1 MAKSAAQRQS
11 KVLVMGEDKKIIIIS
26 DGTGKTA
33 KRLLDAVLAQYSEQ
47 QVEFALVNT
56 YREVR
61 TQKQVDDILKEISGD
76 FLVIVSIISA
86 DLGDYI
92 HRQLEKRNIMHLNVL
107 DPMLQTMWKFLGVHP
122 VYKPGLLQ
130 VIDDRYYQKI
140 DAIGF
145 SAEHDDGRGYRL
157 EEADV
162 VLVGLSRTCK
172 TPISMYMSCH
182 YGLKVANIPIIANEA
197 MKVHLLDR
205 LSAVDNK
212 RILGLLMQ
220 PDSLLHAR
228 EERAHVLS
236 SSDFGKRHVQTYY
249 DLREIRDEVIF
260 CRRLYDEQDWFIID
274 VSRRAIEEISIEIL
288 RKLKRRS

>member
-1 MAKSAAQRQS
+1 
-11 KVLVMGEDKKIIIIS
+11 MGEDKKIIIIS

-47 QVEFALVNT
+47 QVDFALVNT
-56 YREVR
+56 FCEVR
-61 TQKQVDDILKEISGD
+61 TKKQVEDILKEIAGD
-76 FLVIVSIISA
+76 CLVIISIISA
-86 DLGDYI
+86 ELGDYI
-92 HRQLEKRNIMHLNVL
+92 HQKLEKRNIMHLNVL
-107 DPMLQTMWKFLGVHP
+107 DPMLQTMWKFLGAHP

-145 SAEHDDGRGYRL
+145 SAEHDDGRGFRL

-182 YGLKVANIPIIANEA
+182 YGLKVANIPIIADEA
-197 MKVHLLDR
+197 MKEQLLDR
-205 LSAVDNK
+205 LSAIDNK
-212 RILGLLMQ
+212 IIFGLLMQ
-220 PDSLLHAR
+220 PDSLVHAR

-236 SSDFGKRHVQTYY
+236 SDDFGQRHMQAYY
-249 DLREIRDEVIF
+249 DLRKIRDEVLF
-260 CRRLYDEQDWFIID
+260 CRRLYDERGWFVID

-288 RKLKRRS
+288 RTLKR